1 MCLPLLAPLGAAL
14 GASASSA
21 AAVGTM
27 AALSVAASAAGAG
40 MGFVGQK
47 QAADSQRYQYDQ
59 TQRLANENL
68 QIQYQ
73 QMAVRAR
80 EEQIAK
86 SQQVQEIQSQAE
98 QAFGA
103 IRAEAGEAGIQG
115 NSVNSLMN
123 EFARQQNESLA
134 NLDINYDFR
143 SRQLY
148 MEQLGM
154 RGQAESSMIRAYPNQ
169 TSPSIATPLLQTGA
183 SVLNTVGM
191 YGNFDRMP
199 AFGSSSPSASS
210 VGQYSSI
217 ARRDSFVNSLS
228 PYYRNINRGWY

>member
-27 AALSVAASAAGAG
+27 AALSIAASAAGAG

-73 QMAVRAR
+73 QMAVRSR

-86 SQQVQEIQSQAE
+86 SQQVQEIQAQAE
-98 QAFGA
+98 QAFGS
-103 IRAEAGEAGIQG
+103 IRTEAGEAGIQG
-115 NSVNSLMN
+115 NSVNSLMG

-143 SRQLY
+143 NRQLY

-169 TSPSIATPLLQTGA
+169 TAPSIATPLLQTGA

-191 YGNFDRMP
+191 YGNLEKMP
-199 AFGSSSPSASS
+199 MFGGGSSPQ

>member
-14 GASASSA
+14 GASAQAA

-40 MGFVGQK
+40 LAFSGQQQ
-47 QAADSQRYQYDQ
+47 QASAQRYQYDQ
-59 TQRLANENL
+59 AQRLANENL

-73 QMAVRAR
+73 QMAVRSR

-86 SQQVQEIQSQAE
+86 SQQVQEIQAQAE
-98 QAFGA
+98 QAFGS
-103 IRAEAGEAGIQG
+103 IRTEAGEAGIQG
-115 NSVNSLMN
+115 NSVNSLMG

-143 SRQLY
+143 NRQLY

-169 TSPSIATPLLQTGA
+169 TAPSIATPLLQTGA

-191 YGNFDRMP
+191 YGNLERMP
-199 AFGSSSPSASS
+199 AFGGGSSSS

>member
-1 MCLPLLAPLGAAL
+1 MCPPILIPIGLAL
-14 GASASSA
+14 GASAEAA
-21 AAVGTM
+21 AAVGAM
-27 AALSVAASAAGAG
+27 AVLTVATSATSAG
-40 MGFVGQK
+40 MAFAGQK
-47 QAADSQRYQYDQ
+47 QQAQVQRYQYDQ

-103 IRAEAGEAGIQG
+103 IRVEAGEAGIQG
-115 NSVNSLMN
+115 NSVNSLMG

-143 SRQLY
+143 NRQLY

-169 TSPSIATPLLQTGA
+169 TAPSIATPLLQTGA
-183 SVLNTVGM
+183 SVLNTVNM
-191 YGNFDRMP
+191 YGNIERMP
-199 AFGSSSPSASS
+199 MFGGGSSSS

>member
-1 MCLPLLAPLGAAL
+1 MCPPILIPIGLAL
-14 GASASSA
+14 GASAEAA
-21 AAVGTM
+21 AAVGAM
-27 AALSVAASAAGAG
+27 AVLTVATSATSAG
-40 MGFVGQK
+40 MAFAGQK
-47 QAADSQRYQYDQ
+47 QQAQVQRYQYDQ

-103 IRAEAGEAGIQG
+103 IRVEAGEAGIQG
-115 NSVNSLMN
+115 NSVNSLMG

-143 SRQLY
+143 NRQLY

-169 TSPSIATPLLQTGA
+169 TAPSIATPLLQTGA
-183 SVLNTVGM
+183 SVLNTVNM
-191 YGNFDRMP
+191 YGNIEKMP
-199 AFGSSSPSASS
+199 MFGGGSSSS